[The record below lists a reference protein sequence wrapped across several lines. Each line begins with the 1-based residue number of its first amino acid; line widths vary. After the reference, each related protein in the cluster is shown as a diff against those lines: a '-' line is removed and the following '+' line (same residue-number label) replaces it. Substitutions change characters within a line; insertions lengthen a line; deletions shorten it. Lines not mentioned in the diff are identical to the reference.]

1 MIKKVDILGMQLDN
15 YTVREAI
22 MQVDVYLN
30 NNELNV
36 IESITAKMLL
46 ESEGDEVL
54 KHVIDSLDLAVIGEK
69 EIIQAAGLGS
79 MQRIK
84 ETEECDFHYEFFK
97 RVERNSKTVYLLGEK
112 RERLDKMQTQL
123 VKDYP
128 NLSFVG
134 CYATEECVGDLETV
148 INDMNVK
155 APDVICSLLPNPVQE
170 HFLWEHKDKMNANIW
185 YGVGDLDIHKNHHG
199 LAAQIKS
206 VIDRGKLK
214 NSISKYHVEKE
225 DSK

>member
-36 IESITAKMLL
+36 IESITSKMLL

-84 ETEECDFHYEFFK
+84 ETEECC
-97 RVERNSKTVYLLGEK
+97 NTMCSGI
-112 RERLDKMQTQL
+112 
-123 VKDYP
+123 
-128 NLSFVG
+128 G
-134 CYATEECVGDLETV
+134 C
-148 INDMNVK
+148 
-155 APDVICSLLPNPVQE
+155 
-170 HFLWEHKDKMNANIW
+170 
-185 YGVGDLDIHKNHHG
+185 
-199 LAAQIKS
+199 
-206 VIDRGKLK
+206 
-214 NSISKYHVEKE
+214 
-225 DSK
+225 